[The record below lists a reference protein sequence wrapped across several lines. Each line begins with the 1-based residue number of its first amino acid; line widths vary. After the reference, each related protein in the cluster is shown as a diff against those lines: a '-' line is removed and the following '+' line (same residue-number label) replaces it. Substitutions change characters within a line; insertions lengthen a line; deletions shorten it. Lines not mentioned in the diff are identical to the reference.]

1 MSFYL
6 MLIGSVLV
14 FSGIGFF
21 IFIMLYFGVTK
32 KKYETIVS
40 GYLSRALP
48 MPDVYTVFYH
58 GGFFTSFLLVRFM
71 RQVLLGKK
79 IGPGKK
85 GYRLP
90 AESYDYFNT
99 LPNELIVWIKKYY
112 MLHIIELSIIISG
125 SLFILL
131 DSLLRAVVPGYAA
144 YSG

>member
-6 MLIGSVLV
+6 MLAGSVLIFLGV
-14 FSGIGFF
+14 GFF

-32 KKYETIVS
+32 KKYERIVS
-40 GYLSRALP
+40 GYLSRGLP

-71 RQVLLGKK
+71 RKALRGKK
-79 IGPGKK
+79 VGTGKRH
-85 GYRLP
+85 YQLS

-99 LPNELIVWIKKYY
+99 LPNELIAWIKRYY
-112 MLHIIELSIIISG
+112 MLHIIELSIIIPG
-125 SLFILL
+125 ALFILL
-131 DSLLRAVVPGYAA
+131 DRLLGAVVPGYAA

>member
-1 MSFYL
+1 MPEPDINRLFLSVRLHRRAVYAL
-6 MLIGSVLV
+6 TGGPMVLI
-14 FSGIGFF
+14 
-21 IFIMLYFGVTK
+21 
-32 KKYETIVS
+32 
-40 GYLSRALP
+40 
-48 MPDVYTVFYH
+48 YH

-85 GYRLP
+85 GYWLP

-99 LPNELIVWIKKYY
+99 LPNELIVWITKYY

-131 DSLLRAVVPGYAA
+131 DSLLGAVVPGYAA